1 MVRDESSADGQQPN
15 TEPETATP
23 QSPHTPLQSQT
34 FAPEGAQAGAGNLT
48 QELAQL
54 LAATIAHN
62 QAQRG
67 GGIPTGADLVS
78 LASLMTAA
86 SQHRTLAPA
95 FKDGLSSLSYTQ
107 LHPSH
112 RQPGAPH
119 VPSQPHTGPAELS
132 EPHHDDEPMPIPSTW
147 RQPVQNEQDRW
158 FRQQM
163 GAAVLGLCAGLLIVV
178 PTVLWLSGWI
188 GPSKKTTMAAIP
200 TVEVPKAADV
210 VKTVRVQVRP
220 VDKPEAAAAFVTG
233 SVEAKLPEL
242 VRQADNPVTIATAKV
257 APEVKVA
264 AVEPPQRS
272 RTDELLTQA
281 NRRIE
286 SGDIPGARELLAG
299 AEPQAQGPA
308 SFALAETY
316 DPNML
321 AAWGTR
327 GAVADVA
334 RARALYSKALD
345 LGVTKAQV
353 RLEGLK

>member
-1 MVRDESSADGQQPN
+1 MVRDESSANGPN
-15 TEPETATP
+15 AELESGTPQAPHNTHPRGPET
-23 QSPHTPLQSQT
+23 PLGT
-34 FAPEGAQAGAGNLT
+34 GNLT

-67 GGIPTGADLVS
+67 ATGGVPTGADLAS

-86 SQHRTLAPA
+86 SQHRSMSPA
-95 FKDGLSSLSYTQ
+95 FKDGLSALSYN
-107 LHPSH
+107 HSH
-112 RQPGAPH
+112 GGHSQVGAVELREPH
-119 VPSQPHTGPAELS
+119 
-132 EPHHDDEPMPIPSTW
+132 HHDDEPMPIPSTW
-147 RQPVQNEQDRW
+147 RQPVAHETDRW

-163 GAAVLGLCAGLLIVV
+163 GAAALGLAAGLMIVV

-188 GPSKKTTMAAIP
+188 GSGKQKVATAPASSVADYMKPS
-200 TVEVPKAADV
+200 E

-220 VDKPEAAAAFVTG
+220 VDRPSSETASQFTASGVASNVTAEVPRKPEAPAI
-233 SVEAKLPEL
+233 
-242 VRQADNPVTIATAKV
+242 IATARVPEPVLPK
-257 APEVKVA
+257 APEVVVPQQSRADEVLALA
-264 AVEPPQRS
+264 A
-272 RTDELLTQA
+272 
-281 NRRIE
+281 RRIE
-286 SGDIPGARELLAG
+286 SGDIAGARELLGG
-299 AEPQAQGPA
+299 ADVQSVGQA

-334 RARALYSKALD
+334 RARALYAKALN
-345 LGVTKAQV
+345 LGVGRAMV

>member
-1 MVRDESSADGQQPN
+1 MVRDESSANGQN
-15 TEPETATP
+15 AELESGTP
-23 QSPHTPLQSQT
+23 QAPHNTHAR
-34 FAPEGAQAGAGNLT
+34 APESPLGTGNLT

-67 GGIPTGADLVS
+67 AAGGVPTGADLAS

-86 SQHRTLAPA
+86 SQHRSMSPA
-95 FKDGLSSLSYTQ
+95 FKDGLSALSYNQ
-107 LHPSH
+107 
-112 RQPGAPH
+112 PH
-119 VPSQPHTGPAELS
+119 VGHSQIGAVELRDPH
-132 EPHHDDEPMPIPSTW
+132 HHDDEPMPIPSTW
-147 RQPVQNEQDRW
+147 RQPVSNEGDRW

-163 GAAVLGLCAGLLIVV
+163 GAAALGLAAGLMIVV

-188 GPSKKTTMAAIP
+188 GSGKQKGPATPVSSVADFTKPS
-200 TVEVPKAADV
+200 E

-220 VDKPEAAAAFVTG
+220 VDRPSGETAAQFSTGGVGNNAGPDVSRKPEPPAIIAAARV
-233 SVEAKLPEL
+233 PE
-242 VRQADNPVTIATAKV
+242 PVMPK
-257 APEVKVA
+257 APEVSQQSRAEEVLAQA
-264 AVEPPQRS
+264 A
-272 RTDELLTQA
+272 
-281 NRRIE
+281 RRIE
-286 SGDIPGARELLAG
+286 AGDITGARELLAG
-299 AEPQAQGPA
+299 AEVQSVGQA

-334 RARALYSKALD
+334 KARALYAKALN
-345 LGVTKAQV
+345 LGVGRAMV